1 MIGIGAMTLGTM
13 WRRTI
18 RLGVAPAYYA
28 LLSVLSFVGAASAQ
42 PESADPSRAAARAA
56 TCESGHGTPER
67 APLPGTPYLA
77 GQQYLFLE
85 VQMFLFREGLRDV
98 PQMAGLFKGVTDRD
112 FADIGAY
119 FARQTPPR
127 GASRPDPKLHARGVI
142 IARDMGCGSCHLS
155 DYRGQKHVPRLD
167 NQPEDYLVA
176 ALKAY
181 RDNTRSGSD
190 TSMNAVL
197 YRVPDGDLQAL
208 AHYLAHQQR

>member
-1 MIGIGAMTLGTM
+1 MP
-13 WRRTI
+13 
-18 RLGVAPAYYA
+18 GVATARRMNAPRRAIFFLCA
-28 LLSVLSFVGAASAQ
+28 LSFVGAA
-42 PESADPSRAAARAA
+42 PGPPKSADPSRAAARAA
-56 TCESGHGTPER
+56 TCESCHGTPER

-85 VQMFLFREGLRDV
+85 MQMFLFREGLRDV
-98 PQMAGLFKGVTDRD
+98 PQMAGLFKDVTDRD

-127 GASRPDPKLHARGVI
+127 GSSRPDPKLHARGAV
-142 IARDMGCGSCHLS
+142 IARDMACGSCHLP
-155 DYRGQKHVPRLD
+155 DYRGQKHVPRVD

-181 RDNTRSGSD
+181 RDNKRSGSD

>member
-1 MIGIGAMTLGTM
+1 MT
-13 WRRTI
+13 
-18 RLGVAPAYYA
+18 GVAAA
-28 LLSVLSFVGAASAQ
+28 WRMNAARRAILFLCALSFVGAA
-42 PESADPSRAAARAA
+42 PGPPKSADPSRAAARASA
-56 TCESGHGTPER
+56 CESCHGTPER

-127 GASRPDPKLHARGVI
+127 GSSRPDPKLHARGAV
-142 IARDMGCGSCHLS
+142 IARDMGCGSCHLP

-181 RDNTRSGSD
+181 RDNKRSGSD

-208 AHYLAHQQR
+208 AHYLAHQPR